1 MIPPPIELHVLL
13 YGFTHQSLSMFC
25 RIIKYALYH
34 IQSSI
39 LLPLSPS
46 GLAWMACSIVSASS
60 SLAEY
65 NMVTPTINHNLDST
79 IWVSLQILTHLELEH
94 P

>member
-13 YGFTHQSLSMFC
+13 YGFTHQSLSMSC
-25 RIIKYALYH
+25 RIINALYH

-39 LLPLSPS
+39 LLSPSPS

-79 IWVSLQILTHLELEH
+79 LWVSLQILTHLELEH